1 MPASKPISRR
11 ESLHWLGA
19 LGAVGTLRRFQDDV
33 KEVRSGVECG
43 IKLGDYTEY
52 EVGDIIECYEL
63 EKIAQ
68 ALRKSGKR
76 PSEQIL
82 LTLTDSEGQARYV
95 TRYTDT
101 EGVVRSSDN
110 IETLDLRPL
119 VGLSVVVCAD
129 RFGDRENRLF
139 LRLQDYAHDV
149 ILLVAE
155 WANQSTKE
163 FGLSGQKGG
172 QTQPY
177 PEAA

>member
-1 MPASKPISRR
+1 VS
-11 ESLHWLGA
+11 
-19 LGAVGTLRRFQDDV
+19 
-33 KEVRSGVECG
+33 
-43 IKLGDYTEY
+43 
-52 EVGDIIECYEL
+52 DIPGLAGLI
-63 EKIAQ
+63 

-101 EGVVRSSDN
+101 EGVVHSSDN

-163 FGLSGQKGG
+163 FGLSWQKGG

-177 PEAA
+177 PKAA